1 MFKSVDFTVE
11 LGKINIKNFSIFYV
25 FNRVKILSFFIK
37 ILLTILFELMLIISF
52 YFDFQ
57 TDIKKVKICYFYN
70 LFKIKKKGIRH

>member
-11 LGKINIKNFSIFYV
+11 LGKINIKNFLIFYV

-52 YFDFQ
+52 ILIFRQ
-57 TDIKKVKICYFYN
+57 I
-70 LFKIKKKGIRH
+70 

>member
-11 LGKINIKNFSIFYV
+11 LGKINIKNFLIFYV

-37 ILLTILFELMLIISF
+37 ILLTILFELMLIIFF

-57 TDIKKVKICYFYN
+57 TDIKKVKICHFYN